1 MEEKTAYFTENPIIC
16 PIIPSA
22 RRPVKHDV
30 SQPNP
35 KRPQQRTLQEE
46 EEPTNTSPE
55 DESGPSCS
63 SVDRVPGTNC
73 TSSYIAI

>member
-1 MEEKTAYFTENPIIC
+1 MTFPNQI
-16 PIIPSA
+16 
-22 RRPVKHDV
+22 
-30 SQPNP
+30 NP

-63 SVDRVPGTNC
+63 SVDRVPVTNC